1 MLPELL
7 PPTIFSFFLVFGRLG
22 AAFMVLPGIGEA
34 FIAPRIRLAIALA
47 MSFAILPF
55 VQDSLP
61 ALPDGLL
68 ETALLLVGEITI
80 GLFMGITVKL
90 AVTALHVAGTIMSFQ
105 SSLGFAQ
112 FFDPTQQIQSA
123 ILSTFLTLFGLMV
136 IFVGDLHLLM
146 LRAAFDS
153 YAVFPPAALPPID
166 GFVEVATGFV
176 ADSFN
181 LGLRIAAPFVVYA
194 LILYLGMGLMNRLM
208 PQMQVFFIVMP
219 LNILLGMLVF
229 TVTIGAGLLL
239 FADYFEGAI
248 GIFTPG
254 GPDFG

>member
-7 PPTIFSFFLVFGRLG
+7 PSAIFSFFLVFGRLG

-34 FIAPRIRLAIALA
+34 YISPRFRLAIALA

-55 VQDSLP
+55 VEETLP
-61 ALPDGLL
+61 ALPDGLP
-68 ETALLLVGEITI
+68 ETTVLLLGEITI
-80 GLFMGITVKL
+80 GLFMGLTIKL

-112 FFDPTQQIQSA
+112 FFDPTQQVQSA

-153 YAVFPPAALPPID
+153 YAVFPPGAMPAID
-166 GFVEVATGFV
+166 GLAETATRFV
-176 ADSFN
+176 ADSFS
-181 LGLRIAAPFVVYA
+181 LGVRIAAPFTVYA
-194 LILYLGMGLMNRLM
+194 LILYLGMGVMNRLM

-219 LNILLGMLVF
+219 LNIMLGMLVF
-229 TVTIGAGLLL
+229 MITMGASLAL
-239 FADYFEGAI
+239 FADYFGGAVNTFI
-248 GIFTPG
+248 PG
-254 GPDFG
+254 S